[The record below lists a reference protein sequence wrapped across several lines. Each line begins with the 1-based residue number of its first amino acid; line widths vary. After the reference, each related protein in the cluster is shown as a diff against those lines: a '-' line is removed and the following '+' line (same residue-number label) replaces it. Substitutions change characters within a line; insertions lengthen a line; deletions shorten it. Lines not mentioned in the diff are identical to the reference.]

1 MSPTLFW
8 QVFRLQVVMTLRTPD
23 TLHVFVTAPLYT
35 TLFLAITEHADRRD
49 LAGFAVLAPVLM
61 SLWSMAL
68 MAGGELI
75 GHERERGTLEAV
87 VATPARY
94 SSVIAARIA
103 AVTLLSTLS
112 LAEAWLVAWAGFGIL
127 VTIAHPALFL
137 LGLLLTAAAMA
148 GTAACVSALF
158 VLAPSARILQNT
170 LSFPFFLLGGVLVPV
185 DYLPHWLQPA
195 SKAVFLSW
203 SARVLR
209 AAVSPGPS
217 HGTTGALLAVVLLG
231 LVGFAA
237 GTLLIDRILRRVR
250 VTGTLARM

>member
-1 MSPTLFW
+1 MTPALFW
-8 QVFRLQVVMTLRTPD
+8 QVFRLQVLMTLRTPD

-35 TLFLAITEHADRRD
+35 CVFLAITEHADRRD

-94 SSVIAARIA
+94 SAVVTARIA
-103 AVTLLSTLS
+103 AVTVLSTLS
-112 LAEAWLVAWAGFGIL
+112 LVEAWLVAWAGFGL
-127 VTIAHPALFL
+127 VVTIAHPLLFVV
-137 LGLLLTAAAMA
+137 GVLLTAAAMA
-148 GTAACVSALF
+148 GTASCVSALF

-185 DYLPHWLQPA
+185 SYLPEWLRPA
-195 SKAVFLSW
+195 GKAVFLTW
-203 SARVLR
+203 SADVLR
-209 AAVSPGPS
+209 DAMSPGPARD
-217 HGTTGALLAVVLLG
+217 TTGGLLAVALLG
-231 LVGFAA
+231 LAGYAA

>member
-8 QVFRLQVVMTLRTPD
+8 QVFRLQVLMTLRTPD

-35 TLFLAITEHADRRD
+35 CVFLAITEHAERRD

-94 SSVIAARIA
+94 STVVTARIT

-112 LAEAWLVAWAGFGIL
+112 LAEAWLVAWAGFGIT
-127 VTIAHPALFL
+127 VTIARPLLFAV
-137 LGLLLTAAAMA
+137 GVLLTALAMA
-148 GTAACVSALF
+148 GTASCVSALF

-185 DYLPHWLQPA
+185 SVLPQWLQPA

-203 SARVLR
+203 SADVLR
-209 AAVSPGPS
+209 TAVGPAPD
-217 HGTTGALLAVVLLG
+217 HGTAGGLLAVVLLG
-231 LVGFAA
+231 LAGHAA